1 MIIFNKIKISQAAR
15 YIIIDAE
22 MDNSDYYKD
31 MYIDSVIIDNQDT
44 YTANGPSSNPIYT
57 YQTQGERSIHLELT
71 KVDLN
76 ISTLEKNMFFIYV
89 IAEGTPAPDT
99 PCGLDVNIVSKVL
112 VNTYPIYRDIMK
124 YIKELGDTCR
134 TPYNLIDKLLQLKM
148 LDICVQV
155 GNNIEAIRIWK
166 TYFMNIID
174 NNINTN
180 CNCNG

>member
-1 MIIFNKIKISQAAR
+1 MTENYSNHSNSLGDIKPG
-15 YIIIDAE
+15 
-22 MDNSDYYKD
+22 K
-31 MYIDSVIIDNQDT
+31 
-44 YTANGPSSNPIYT
+44 SNTNLI
-57 YQTQGERSIHLELT
+57 IHLELT

>member
-1 MIIFNKIKISQAAR
+1 MIIFNKIKISQDYR

-166 TYFMNIID
+166 TYFRNIID

>member
-1 MIIFNKIKISQAAR
+1 MIIFNKIKISQDDR

-99 PCGLDVNIVSKVL
+99 PCGLDVSIVSKVL
-112 VNTYPIYRDIMK
+112 GNTYPIYRDIMK

-134 TPYNLIDKLLQLKM
+134 TPYTLIDKLLQLKM

-166 TYFMNIID
+166 TYFMSIID

>member
-1 MIIFNKIKISQAAR
+1 MIIFNKIKISQDDR

-57 YQTQGERSIHLELT
+57 YQTQGERNIHLELT

-76 ISTLEKNMFFIYV
+76 ISTLEQTMFFIYV